1 MDELEYL
8 AMRITLW
15 RVVQV
20 EHLSFSFTKADL
32 SPFFFHVQTQRIQ
45 DRCGKVFKFIRMCPY
60 TSNLHKKEHWTHIP
74 GNLVNIH
81 QVLSL
86 YSRTGLK
93 KKMAAG
99 KQTSQIDGFLYLSC
113 PQWSS
118 NFKQIPWVR
127 ILGTHL
133 SIPVSFMNSMKE
145 KKQVKL
151 IHSSI
156 SST

>member
-1 MDELEYL
+1 
-8 AMRITLW
+8 MRSTLW

-93 KKMAAG
+93 KKW
-99 KQTSQIDGFLYLSC
+99 LLE
-113 PQWSS
+113 
-118 NFKQIPWVR
+118 N
-127 ILGTHL
+127 
-133 SIPVSFMNSMKE
+133 
-145 KKQVKL
+145 KQVKL
-151 IHSSI
+151 MDFYIFPVPNDLQTLNRFLEWEFLALTYLSPFPLWTLWKKKSKWNLFTHLSLAPNTWPSC
-156 SST
+156 